1 MPRKSPC
8 LLHSFIILIIGI
20 LLWVIGNIVISNQ
33 KRRYSRAKETFIS
46 SQTSETFFAKILFID
61 QLLKNEYIDP
71 EVLSGTQEQ
80 RKENALKAYVA
91 GIDDPYTNYLSK
103 EENTQLVQSLRDE
116 TGIEGI
122 GAVIEKKDTYVQI
135 EEIIKNW
142 PAYKAGLLPL
152 DKIIFIETWST
163 QDLDVNEAVAKI
175 RGEKGTEVR
184 LFIQRE
190 EKDKSRK
197 EFWISIT
204 RNSIEIPSV
213 LATLIKEQG
222 KNIWHF
228 EISSISEHTTKLFI
242 SELLTFINQG
252 MEGMILDLRGNGG
265 GYLEEASKFLGHFL
279 PKGEPTVQSEYQ
291 AYESM
296 TFKSDGKGELAN
308 LPTVILIDQLT
319 ASAGEIIALTLQ
331 EQGVPLIGMPS
342 FGKGSIQTFTE
353 LPDGSSLKYT
363 VGKRYSPQHVS
374 INGTGVIPNIEI
386 QWDYETYQA
395 SGTDNQLEK
404 AKEEL
409 LKIISSRPVGQDSN
423 QLSHNRRFLSA
434 HII

>member
-1 MPRKSPC
+1 
-8 LLHSFIILIIGI
+8 
-20 LLWVIGNIVISNQ
+20 
-33 KRRYSRAKETFIS
+33 
-46 SQTSETFFAKILFID
+46 
-61 QLLKNEYIDP
+61 
-71 EVLSGTQEQ
+71 
-80 RKENALKAYVA
+80 
-91 GIDDPYTNYLSK
+91 
-103 EENTQLVQSLRDE
+103 
-116 TGIEGI
+116 
-122 GAVIEKKDTYVQI
+122 
-135 EEIIKNW
+135 
-142 PAYKAGLLPL
+142 
-152 DKIIFIETWST
+152 
-163 QDLDVNEAVAKI
+163 
-175 RGEKGTEVR
+175 
-184 LFIQRE
+184 
-190 EKDKSRK
+190 
-197 EFWISIT
+197 
-204 RNSIEIPSV
+204 
-213 LATLIKEQG
+213 
-222 KNIWHF
+222 
-228 EISSISEHTTKLFI
+228 
-242 SELLTFINQG
+242 